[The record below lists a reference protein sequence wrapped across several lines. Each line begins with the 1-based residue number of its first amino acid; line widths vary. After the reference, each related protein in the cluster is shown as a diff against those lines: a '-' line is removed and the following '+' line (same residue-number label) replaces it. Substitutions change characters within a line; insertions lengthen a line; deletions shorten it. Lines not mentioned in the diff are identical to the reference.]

1 MTDHASHAFR
11 PNNTVTVHG
20 ANSGNIASGNRD
32 VTQFASTQGNMA
44 TADIA
49 EIMRAVIEV
58 AGSLNMADR
67 DREELVRAAES
78 VQYEIEGPNPDDGKI
93 KSLGFRVIR
102 FLGLASGS
110 VVSVVLTKYLELK
123 LGLGSAE

>member
-1 MTDHASHAFR
+1 
-11 PNNTVTVHG
+11 
-20 ANSGNIASGNRD
+20 
-32 VTQFASTQGNMA
+32 MA

-67 DREELVRAAES
+67 DRDELVRTAES
-78 VQYEIEGPNPDDGKI
+78 AQYEIEGPNPDDGEI
-93 KSLGFRVIR
+93 KSLGSRVIR
-102 FLGLASGS
+102 FLGRASDS
-110 VVSVVLTKYLELK
+110 VVPVVLTKYLELK